1 MKTISCLRLEAHAKI
16 NWCLSVTGRTE
27 NGYHLLDMLMQR
39 VSLYDTL
46 FAAPSD
52 HLTLYVIG
60 QEVAGPE
67 EDNLVLKAARALQA
81 YRPQAGARLTLVKRI
96 PQGAGM
102 GGGSSDAAAALK
114 LLNRLWALQ
123 LSPAELSAIALK
135 LGADVPFFLKGR
147 PARIR
152 DIGEQLSPVSLPA
165 GVPLVLVK
173 ATEGLNTGR
182 VYGRSDALP
191 AAPVDVDCLLPL
203 LSAGDLKA
211 AAPVTGNSLYPAA
224 VSLCP
229 KLEQIKNAVHASG
242 ASYVLMT
249 GSGAVVYGAYGTSA
263 QAAEAEKQLKAVFPD
278 AFVSRAE
285 TVS

>member
-1 MKTISCLRLEAHAKI
+1 MRTTSCLRIEAHAKI

-52 HLTLYVIG
+52 HLSLHVIG

-81 YRPQAGARLTLVKRI
+81 YQPKAGARLTLVKRI

-114 LLNRLWALQ
+114 LLNRLWELR

-135 LGADVPFFLKGR
+135 LGADVPFFLNGC
-147 PARIR
+147 PARIQG
-152 DIGEQLSPVSLPA
+152 IGEQLSPVFLPA

-191 AAPVDVDCLLPL
+191 AAPVDVDRLLPL

-249 GSGAVVYGAYGTSA
+249 GSGAVVYGAYKTSA
-263 QAAEAEKQLKAVFPD
+263 QAAEAENQLKAVFPG
-278 AFVSRAE
+278 AFVSRAV